1 MADNVVSTGTVDRA
15 DRESFWHHVL
25 ADTFAPVQLE
35 GWADYSAPAARLSGT
50 QRGRAPAG

>member
-1 MADNVVSTGTVDRA
+1 MADHVVSTGTVDRT

-35 GWADYSAPAARLSGT
+35 GWAYSARLPPA
-50 QRGRAPAG
+50 